1 MRKIT
6 VLTICIASCLGVF
19 GQQKLGIQNSNYSG
33 IQGALLNPSS
43 IADSKLKFDVNIFSS
58 DVNFANDFLYAPKSS
73 LNFLGFKRIIQGA
86 IDENLFLPRYNNS
99 NPNQL
104 FNVTFQTEI
113 LGPSFFMKIKDKHKH
128 EHELGLTIAA
138 RASSNVKDIPGNVAI
153 NAFDYFLGPPTWN
166 TNFTDNSTR
175 INTMGWLEYGLH
187 YATVLHEDSKSQL
200 KGGISLN
207 YLQGAFA
214 AYVKNTHINYN
225 IADTTSINFANT
237 SVDYGRTDYDDF
249 NGPHP
254 HHTIH
259 GHGVGMDIG
268 FTYVRKLDDV
278 AGHSNGKS
286 QSDPDKI
293 NYLYRI
299 GLSLI
304 DIGSIKYNN
313 NSATYHLE
321 ATAASFANWHQYV
334 FTANSTVDRTLS
346 SVFYNGDSTKS
357 QTGNSFNM
365 ALPAAISLQGDYNFG
380 RNYFANVTII
390 KGFGHGDNNGVTRPD
405 IYSITPRYE
414 KRDWEVS
421 LPFSVISY
429 GHTQVRL
436 GIAGRY
442 KYFFIGGDAPGALL
456 KLHDLNGVDFYA
468 GVHLYMPEKNTSH

>member
-6 VLTICIASCLGVF
+6 AFTICIVSYLGVF
-19 GQQKLGIQNSNYSG
+19 GQQNLGIQNSNYSG

-43 IADSKLKFDVNIFSS
+43 IAGSKLKFDVNFFSTS
-58 DVNFANDFLYAPKSS
+58 ETFANDFLYAPKSS
-73 LNFLGFKRIIQGA
+73 LNFLGFKRIIKGA
-86 IDENLFLPRYNNS
+86 IDEDLFLPRYDNS
-99 NPNQL
+99 NPNKL
-104 FNVTFQTEI
+104 YNVTFQTQI
-113 LGPSFFMKIKDKHKH
+113 LGPSFFMKIKDKNKH

-138 RASSNVKDIPGNVAI
+138 RASANIQNITGNIAI
-153 NAFDYFLGPPTWN
+153 NAFDYFLASNIWN
-166 TNFTDNSTR
+166 TNFSDNSAR

-187 YATVLHEDSKSQL
+187 YATVLHEDSKSQF
-200 KGGISLN
+200 KGGISVN

-225 IADTTSINFANT
+225 IVDTTSITFANT

-249 NGPHP
+249 KGNHP
-254 HHTIH
+254 HHTTH

-268 FTYVRKLDDV
+268 FTYVRKLDEA
-278 AGHSNGKS
+278 AGQSNGKS
-286 QSDPDKI
+286 QSDADKI

-304 DIGSIKYNN
+304 DIGSINYNN
-313 NSATYHLE
+313 NTATYHLE
-321 ATAASFANWHQYV
+321 ASAANFANWHDNV
-334 FTANSTVDRTLS
+334 FTSNSTIDRTLS

-357 QTGNSFNM
+357 QTGNSFKM
-365 ALPAAISLQGDYNFG
+365 ALPAAISLQGDYNLG
-380 RNYFANVTII
+380 RNYFGNVTII
-390 KGFGHGDNNGVTRPD
+390 KGFGHGDNNGVKRPD
-405 IYSITPRYE
+405 IYSFTPRYE

-421 LPFSVISY
+421 IPFSVISY
-429 GHTQVRL
+429 GHTNVRM

-468 GVHLYMPEKNTSH
+468 GVHFYIPEKNTSH